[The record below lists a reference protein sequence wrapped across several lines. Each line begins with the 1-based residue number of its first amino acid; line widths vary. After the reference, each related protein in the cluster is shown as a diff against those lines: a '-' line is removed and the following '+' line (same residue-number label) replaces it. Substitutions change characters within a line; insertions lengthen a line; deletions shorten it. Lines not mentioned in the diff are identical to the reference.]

1 MGNAAILGILAY
13 MREWEVCFGK
23 TCGFVC
29 TCDQI
34 SHGLELSVPIG
45 SNRWSLPRALDP
57 EKASW
62 RSKERKMGLQMSDFM
77 SLQTQLL
84 NLIPSKHGY
93 KKTVKR

>member
-45 SNRWSLPRALDP
+45 SNRWSLPQARATL
-57 EKASW
+57 
-62 RSKERKMGLQMSDFM
+62 RGSDI
-77 SLQTQLL
+77 SDYW
-84 NLIPSKHGY
+84 S
-93 KKTVKR
+93 

>member
-45 SNRWSLPRALDP
+45 SNRWSL
-57 EKASW
+57 
-62 RSKERKMGLQMSDFM
+62 
-77 SLQTQLL
+77 
-84 NLIPSKHGY
+84 
-93 KKTVKR
+93 